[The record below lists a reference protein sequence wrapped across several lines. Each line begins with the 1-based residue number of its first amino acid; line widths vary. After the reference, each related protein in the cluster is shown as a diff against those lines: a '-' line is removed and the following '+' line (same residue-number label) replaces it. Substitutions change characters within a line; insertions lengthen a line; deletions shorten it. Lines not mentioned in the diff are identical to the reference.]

1 LITTISCAGTIKT
14 PGRWVFALGAA
25 VFVQVSVVLFILEAR
40 LPSPVIESQAVVQI
54 ELITPTPTPIFAA
67 PQVLAPQIPT
77 RSNEVAVIL
86 RAKTKLIKPIKLVAA
101 AEPKISL
108 AITPPSVMPAA
119 PESTTTL
126 VQQSSSAPT
135 APISDAS
142 AGTPLPTL
150 TRPQVPPQ
158 VPSSAVAY
166 LFKFEPAYPPESL
179 RLDESGSGMLKVL
192 IDEEGLPR
200 SAEIIQSSN
209 YRRLDQTA
217 LGAAKK
223 SRFRPYTANG
233 RAQAVYVLLP
243 FEFKLE

>member
-25 VFVQVSVVLFILEAR
+25 VFVQVSAVLFILEAR
-40 LPSPVIESQAVVQI
+40 LPSPVIEPQAVVQI
-54 ELITPTPTPIFAA
+54 ELIKPTPTPIFAA

-101 AEPKISL
+101 AEPKISP
-108 AITPPSVMPAA
+108 AITPPSMMPVA

-126 VQQSSSAPT
+126 AQQPSSAPA

-142 AGTPLPTL
+142 VGTPLPTL
-150 TRPQVPPQ
+150 TLPQ

-166 LFKFEPAYPPESL
+166 LFKFEPAYPPESR